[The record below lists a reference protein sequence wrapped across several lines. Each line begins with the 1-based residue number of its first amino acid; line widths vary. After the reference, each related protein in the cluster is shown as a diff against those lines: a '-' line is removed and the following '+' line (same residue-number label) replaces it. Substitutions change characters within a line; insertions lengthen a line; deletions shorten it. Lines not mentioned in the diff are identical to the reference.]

1 MEVYN
6 VAKLVK
12 LYNKNNKLVVD
23 FRISKAHGWVL
34 ENEP

>member
-1 MEVYN
+1 MEVYI

-12 LYNKNNKLVVD
+12 LYNKNNKLSVD
-23 FRISKAHGWVL
+23 FQIIKAHGWVL